1 MSADS
6 TAWHADEAALRGL
19 ADGTAG
25 PVLAASLESHLMRCE
40 TCRAQVNAL
49 AFTDSLETVWA
60 GIRERVEEPRP
71 SVVERLLARAGLSR
85 ESARLLAAVPA
96 MRGSWLLG
104 VSVAVLFAWVA
115 AGLAD
120 DLGIGLFLLVAPLA
134 PVAGVAAGFGGDAEP
149 AHEIVVTTPYSAGR
163 LLLLRTAAVLATCAP
178 VAMLVGLVLPG
189 PAWLAVAWLTPAAA
203 AVAVTLLLAPLTG
216 LTQAA
221 VGAATTW
228 ALVTFAATHA
238 SEPLALVGQSSQ
250 VACLALVLVSV
261 LGIVSQRHTYDL
273 PRRQS

>member
-1 MSADS
+1 MSADGP
-6 TAWHADEAALRGL
+6 AWHADVAALRSL
-19 ADGTAG
+19 VDGTAG
-25 PVLAASLESHLMRCE
+25 PVPAASLESHLMRCE
-40 TCRAQVNAL
+40 ACRARVNAL

-71 SVVERLLARAGLSR
+71 SVVERLMVRAGLSR
-85 ESARLLAAVPA
+85 ESARLL
-96 MRGSWLLG
+96 
-104 VSVAVLFAWVA
+104 FALVA

-120 DLGIGLFLLVAPLA
+120 DLGIGIFLLVAPLA

-189 PAWLAVAWLTPAAA
+189 PTWLAVAWLTPAAA

-228 ALVTFAATHA
+228 SLVTFAATHA
-238 SEPLALVGQSSQ
+238 REPLALVGQSSQ
-250 VACLALVLVSV
+250 VACLALVLVCV

>member
-6 TAWHADEAALRGL
+6 TAWHADEAALRSL
-19 ADGTAG
+19 VDGTAG

-40 TCRAQVNAL
+40 ACRARVNAL

-71 SVVERLLARAGLSR
+71 SVVERLLVRAGVSR

-115 AGLAD
+115 AGLAA
-120 DLGIGLFLLVAPLA
+120 DLGVGLFLFVAPLV

-149 AHEIVVTTPYSAGR
+149 AHEIVVTTPYSSGR
-163 LLLLRTAAVLATCAP
+163 LLLLRTAAVLVTCAP
-178 VAMLVGLVLPG
+178 VAVLVGVTLPG

-203 AVAVTLLLAPLTG
+203 VVAVTLLLAPVVGVTP
-216 LTQAA
+216 AA
-221 VGAATTW
+221 VGTATTW
-228 ALVTFAATHA
+228 ALVTLDATHA
-238 SEPLALVGQSSQ
+238 RDPLALVGETSQ
-250 VACLALVLVSV
+250 AICLVLVVVSV
-261 LGIVSQRHTYDL
+261 AVLISQRHVYDL

>member
-71 SVVERLLARAGLSR
+71 SVVERLLARAGVSQ

-104 VSVAVLFAWVA
+104 VSVAVLFAWFA

>member
-6 TAWHADEAALRGL
+6 TAWHADEVALRSL

-25 PVLAASLESHLMRCE
+25 PVLAASLESHLMRCD
-40 TCRAQVNAL
+40 TCRARVNTL

-60 GIRERVEEPRP
+60 GIRERVEEPRA
-71 SVVERLLARAGLSR
+71 SVVERLLARLGISR

-104 VSVAVLFAWVA
+104 VTAAVLFAWVA
-115 AGLAD
+115 AGLAA
-120 DLGIGLFLLVAPLA
+120 DLGIGLFLLVAPLV

-178 VAMLVGLVLPG
+178 VAVLVGVTLPG

-203 AVAVTLLLAPLTG
+203 VVAVTLVLAPAVG
-216 LTQAA
+216 LTVAA
-221 VGAATTW
+221 VGTATTW
-228 ALVTFAATHA
+228 AVVTLGATRA
-238 SEPLALVGQSSQ
+238 REPLALVGETSQ
-250 VACLALVLVSV
+250 TVCLVLAVVATAV
-261 LGIVSQRHTYDL
+261 LISQRHAYDL